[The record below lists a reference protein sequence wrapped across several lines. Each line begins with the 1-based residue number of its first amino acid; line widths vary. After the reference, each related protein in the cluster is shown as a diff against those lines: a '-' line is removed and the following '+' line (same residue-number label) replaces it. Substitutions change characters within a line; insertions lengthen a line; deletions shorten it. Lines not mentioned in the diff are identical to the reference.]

1 MKNINI
7 LWVDDEIDLLKPY
20 IIFLKDKGYDVT
32 SVTNGADAIDNISSR
47 SYDLVFLDEH
57 MPGLSGLQVL
67 DKIKTIQPDVPV
79 VMITKNEEEN
89 IMEKAIGGKITD
101 YLIKPVNPNQ
111 ILLSIKKITE
121 HRKLVSEKTI
131 SSYQSEF
138 NQLSNQIQ
146 YASTFDDWIEV
157 YKKLVYWE
165 LEIESLH
172 SNELTPI
179 LKYQKEE
186 ANTNFVK
193 YVKKNYISWFQQERT
208 DKPLLSPNVL
218 KDKCFPLL
226 KENETVFLV
235 IVDNL
240 RYDQWRVLSTVIKD
254 FMKIEQE
261 DIFCSIL
268 PTVTQY
274 ARNSMFSGLMPLD
287 IQKLYPN
294 MWSGTEEEAI
304 DNLHEDEL
312 LQKQL
317 QRNGL
322 NYKMTYE
329 KILNQ
334 KTGKRIVENL
344 KNYYTNNLVVLVYNF
359 VDMLS
364 HSRTELEMIRELAD
378 DEAAYRTLTLSWF
391 QHSYL
396 FDLIKA
402 LSTERKKVIITTD
415 HGSIRVSNAI
425 KVVGDRTT
433 TTNLRYKQGKSLSY
447 NVKEV
452 LEVKDPHAI
461 RLPKFNVS
469 TSYIFAT
476 AADFLAYPNNY
487 NHYVNY
493 YKNTFQHG
501 GISMEEMLIPFILLE
516 PL

>member
-7 LWVDDEIDLLKPY
+7 LWADDEIDLLKPY
-20 IIFLKDKGYDVT
+20 LIFLKDKGYDVT
-32 SVTNGADAIDNISSR
+32 SVTNGEDAIDNISTGNF
-47 SYDLVFLDEH
+47 DLVLLDEH

-67 DKIKTIQPDVPV
+67 DKIKSIQPDIPV

-89 IMEKAIGGKITD
+89 IMEKAIGGKIAD

-121 HRKLVSEKTI
+121 HRKLIHQKTTSAYQADFNML
-131 SSYQSEF
+131 SS
-138 NQLSNQIQ
+138 QIQ
-146 YASTFDDWIEV
+146 SASSFNDWTDV

-172 SNELTPI
+172 NNELKPV

-186 ANTNFVK
+186 ANTNFTK
-193 YVKKNYISWFQQERT
+193 FIKKNYVGWFQDKGE
-208 DKPLLSPNVL
+208 KPLMSHNLF
-218 KDKCFPLL
+218 KEKCFPLL
-226 KENETVFLV
+226 KDNDTLFLI

-240 RYDQWRVLSTVIKD
+240 RYDQWRLLSTVIKD
-254 FMKIEQE
+254 YMRIDQE
-261 DIFCSIL
+261 DLYCAIL

-287 IQKLYPN
+287 IQKIYPN
-294 MWSGTEEEAI
+294 LWSGTEEEAI

-312 LQKQL
+312 LQRQL

-322 NYKMTYE
+322 NYKMIYE

-334 KTGKRIVENL
+334 KTGKRITENL
-344 KNYYTNNLVVLVYNF
+344 KNYFNNNLVVLVYNF

-364 HSRTELEMIRELAD
+364 HSRTELDMIRELAD

-402 LSTERKKVIITTD
+402 LSVEGKKVIITTD

-433 TTNLRYKQGKSLSY
+433 STNLRYKQGKSLSY
-447 NVKEV
+447 NAREV
-452 LEVKDPHAI
+452 FDVRDPQSI
-461 RLPKFNVS
+461 RLPKFNIN

-501 GISMEEMLIPFILLE
+501 GISMEEMLIPFIVME